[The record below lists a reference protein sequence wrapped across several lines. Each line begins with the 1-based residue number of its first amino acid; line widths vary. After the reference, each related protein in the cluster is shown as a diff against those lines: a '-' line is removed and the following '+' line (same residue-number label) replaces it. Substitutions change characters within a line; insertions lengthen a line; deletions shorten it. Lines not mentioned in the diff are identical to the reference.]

1 LFIAFGRVE
10 GTLHKTKDDVA
21 AIHKL
26 REHDTYLRITRLAS
40 WRDIL
45 GAMRMFS
52 LLFAFIALVMLAV
65 FLIYVFRG
73 PADPLI
79 AGGIFVSFLACLA
92 PALLLLKPFEPPE
105 ELKRRRE
112 EARREREERRRSSD
126 ESRRGSGS

>member
-1 LFIAFGRVE
+1 
-10 GTLHKTKDDVA
+10 
-21 AIHKL
+21 
-26 REHDTYLRITRLAS
+26 
-40 WRDIL
+40 
-45 GAMRMFS
+45 MRTFS
-52 LLFAFIALVMLAV
+52 LLFAFIALVMLAI

-112 EARREREERRRSSD
+112 EARREREERRRSTD
-126 ESRRGSGS
+126 GPRRGSGS